1 MPEDDKPRRVAYNCT
16 EWGNTLGREPT
27 AANSY
32 LTRESLTLD
41 ALNERWRCNVR
52 EVHNIPFGEGTLSF
66 GLPDGMTG
74 Q

>member
-1 MPEDDKPRRVAYNCT
+1 MPEGDKSGRVAYNCAECGDT
-16 EWGNTLGREPT
+16 VSREPT

-32 LTRESLTLD
+32 LTRESPTLD
-41 ALNERWRCNVR
+41 GLNARRRCNVG

-74 Q
+74 L